1 MEDRKKGILC
11 QDHLMLELEEERK
24 LAIVKK
30 LSNYLKKLN
39 PN

>member
-30 LSNYLKKLN
+30 LSNY
-39 PN
+39 